1 MARKG
6 LPIAAL
12 KTKAD
17 DFIRAGSLTKNQ
29 AEVMVKNI
37 EAERGKQRIINDSA
51 DGEADA
57 DDRGRLSE
65 QLTRAEMQKELDDR
79 VEKMRAGAAGDGVTD
94 QYRVARDTDRLCSW
108 RGRHGIMDTALD
120 GLHVRARASQVFE
133 YIIGELEANR
143 YLRLMVQA
151 SVRALAVF

>member
-1 MARKG
+1 LARKG

-17 DFIRAGSLTKNQ
+17 DFILAGSLTKNQ
-29 AEVMVKNI
+29 AEVMVRNI
-37 EAERGKQRIINDSA
+37 EAERGKQRIINDPA

-79 VEKMRAGAAGDGVTD
+79 VEKMRAGAAGGGITD
-94 QYRVARDTDRLCSW
+94 QYRVARGTDRLCSRRAAMASW
-108 RGRHGIMDTALD
+108 TLHGVACTCAHLLPRSLNTLSVSWKPIATC
-120 GLHVRARASQVFE
+120 VSWC
-133 YIIGELEANR
+133 
-143 YLRLMVQA
+143 RLQCVP
-151 SVRALAVF
+151 

>member
-17 DFIRAGSLTKNQ
+17 DFIRAESLTRDQ

-37 EAERGKQRIINDSA
+37 EAERGKQRIINDPA
-51 DGEADA
+51 DGEADAA

-94 QYRVARDTDRLCSW
+94 QYRVARDTDRLCSR
-108 RGRHGIMDTALD
+108 RGPPWHHGHGIGWPA
-120 GLHVRARASQVFE
+120 RARTCLP
-133 YIIGELEANR
+133 GL
-143 YLRLMVQA
+143 
-151 SVRALAVF
+151 

>member
-1 MARKG
+1 M
-6 LPIAAL
+6 
-12 KTKAD
+12 
-17 DFIRAGSLTKNQ
+17 
-29 AEVMVKNI
+29 KNI
-37 EAERGKQRIINDSA
+37 EAERGKQRIINDPA
-51 DGEADA
+51 DGEADAA

-94 QYRVARDTDRLCSW
+94 QYRVARDTDRLRSR
-108 RGRHGIMDTALD
+108 RGRHGIMDAAWG
-120 GLHVRARASQVFE
+120 GLHVRALVPQVFE